1 MNRGIRRMIRKT
13 IPMSVY
19 ATCLLLG
26 IGSIF
31 MTSALAATAGEI
43 DAGADA
49 ALDRFKQDVKGGKEF
64 LQAAKGALVFRR
76 VYEAGFILGGEY
88 GQGALRIGAETVDY
102 YNIIA
107 GSLGFQIGVQ
117 AKTIILV
124 FMQDQALENFRASSG
139 WKVGVDGSVA
149 LITIGAGE
157 VVDSNSIKDPIVAFV
172 FDNKGLMFNISLE
185 GAKFTKID
193 R

>member
-1 MNRGIRRMIRKT
+1 MIRKT
-13 IPMSVY
+13 LPILVY

-31 MTSALAATAGEI
+31 MGGALAGTAGEI

-49 ALDRFKQDVKGGKEF
+49 ALDRFKKDIKGGKEF
-64 LQAAKGALVFRR
+64 LQSAKGVLVFRK

-88 GQGALRIGAETVDY
+88 GQGALRIGGKTVDY

-107 GSLGFQIGVQ
+107 GSLGFQIGAQ

-124 FMQDQALENFRASSG
+124 FMQEQVLDDFRASSG

-149 LITIGAGE
+149 LITVGAGE
-157 VVDSNSIKDPIVAFV
+157 IVDSNSIRDPIVAFV

-185 GAKFTKID
+185 GAKFTKIQ